1 MPFSKDEN
9 RHSGYPDKCFLICNE
24 TKSFTFQG
32 MVSVGGHVDIVCAS
46 IYVKILQLTS
56 FAATFQKISLIW
68 ELHPLT
74 AMDLINTPFCREIV

>member
-1 MPFSKDEN
+1 
-9 RHSGYPDKCFLICNE
+9 
-24 TKSFTFQG
+24 

-74 AMDLINTPFCREIV
+74 AMDLINTPFCREIFLIVIEVLKENISSF

>member
-56 FAATFQKISLIW
+56 FAATFEKDMPKNQPDLGIRSL
-68 ELHPLT
+68 
-74 AMDLINTPFCREIV
+74 NSNGSY